1 MGYLKYTVML
11 IIVLSLG
18 QCSPCLPMD
27 GFLSSTD
34 DWTWPL
40 MSRSSLTGCASAF
53 ADEPPVLY
61 DEFNS
66 SFTGYDPLLW
76 DLETFGNGSVSWVG
90 GEQFNMSA
98 ERHSYRALSSKEVF
112 PVGHV
117 VNLRLRSLEKEAVI
131 FIGWTNKTAE
141 GWNYHFLGDSVYF
154 QIALS
159 TGLLDVVNGSSS
171 PQRVLL
177 AGLNPSEYHD
187 YRVVWNNT
195 AVVAYVD
202 GIRLGAIAA
211 PIPDTSLHFKIAI
224 TEFRNMTTEG
234 WLCLDRI
241 SISPHASMST
251 ENPPF
256 IALNSPGNG
265 TTNLGGDLVDVVVVG
280 SDGFMQYRWDDDPA
294 VEVPVSFEMKLPL
307 SAGTHVLNLSC
318 RDGYALGVT
327 ASARFVFLTQGAKPR
342 LYVQMCKTPPAVD
355 GLIREWSSE
364 ARFSLSMIRYTG
376 ERLDI
381 ITYLTYDQEFLYLA
395 VDSPVASG
403 HDSRATVIVD
413 GVCDGHYH
421 GSNRTPM
428 LSLYYHGGSPKAWD
442 GYTELQFL
450 NESES
455 AGVRSFRILP
465 LPSGALCVAN
475 EVGSHVQYEFRLP
488 LDELLAGPGSTLGV
502 AFILL
507 PSGMGVDSW
516 FFPMV
521 NPWQNASRLA
531 LADLL
536 IPPVDP
542 VFLIAAIMGCGAVA
556 AVVYVGWSRWKLSKM
571 PAILQTEQAERIRML
586 AQSHDSITIER
597 LSQLASVSPEETTAV
612 VQALVE
618 HGRLK
623 ASLDAIAGVIRRR

>member
-1 MGYLKYTVML
+1 MGTLK
-11 IIVLSLG
+11 IIFALAIMLSLG
-18 QCSPCLPMD
+18 QCALCFPSD
-27 GFLSSTD
+27 GSGNTTD
-34 DWTWPL
+34 GWIG
-40 MSRSSLTGCASAF
+40 SLDAASDMTRCASTF

-66 SFTGYDPLLW
+66 SFTGYDPSLW
-76 DLETFGNGSVSWVG
+76 NLETFGNGSVSWVG

-112 PVGHV
+112 SVGHV
-117 VNLRLRSLEKEAVI
+117 VNLKLRSLEKEAVV

-141 GWNYHFLGDSVYF
+141 GWNYHFWGDSVYF

-177 AGLNPSEYHD
+177 AGLNPSEDHD
-187 YRVVWNNT
+187 YRIVWNNT

-202 GIRLGAIAA
+202 GIRLGAIGT

-234 WLCLDRI
+234 WVCLDRI
-241 SISPHASMST
+241 SISPHASMSS

-265 TTNLGGDLVDVVVVG
+265 TTNLGGDSIDVVVVG
-280 SDGFMQYRWDDDPA
+280 SDGFMQYRWDEDQA
-294 VEVPVSFEMKLPL
+294 AEVAVSFDVRLPL

-318 RDGYALGVT
+318 QDGYGLGTT
-327 ASARFVFLTQGAKPR
+327 ASERYVFVTQGAKPR
-342 LYVQMCKTPPAVD
+342 LYVPMCKTPPVID
-355 GLIREWSSE
+355 GLIGEWSLE
-364 ARFSLSMIRYTG
+364 TRLSLPMISYTG
-376 ERLDI
+376 VELHVNA
-381 ITYLTYDQEFLYLA
+381 YVTYDQEFLYLGI
-395 VDSPVASG
+395 DSPVASG
-403 HDSRATVIVD
+403 HDSRATVIID

-428 LSLYYHGGSPKAWD
+428 LSLYYHKGSPKAWE

-450 NESES
+450 NESEA
-455 AGVRSFRILP
+455 AGVRGFRVLP
-465 LPSGALCVAN
+465 LPSGAVSAAN
-475 EVGSHVQYEFRLP
+475 EVGFYVQYEFRLP

-502 AFILL
+502 AFMIH

-542 VFLIAAIMGCGAVA
+542 MFLIAAIMGSGAVA
-556 AVVYVGWSRWKLSKM
+556 AVVYVGWSRWKLSKL
-571 PAILQTEQAERIRML
+571 PAILQTEQAERIRIL

-612 VQALVE
+612 VRALVE